1 MFLSRRRFLAVVSAA
16 VGGSVAFGRRL
27 WAADTDP
34 DPAVYDRLVSRGLH
48 YLRTSQS
55 ADGAWSPHLEP
66 GVTAVVITGVL
77 KTGRVSPDE
86 PWVRKALSYLE
97 KYVQDDGGIYPRR
110 HAAYT
115 TSVAMMAF
123 HEANKDGRYDSVIR
137 AAQDFLKQLQADEG
151 EGYDPSHPYYGGI
164 GYDSKKRPD
173 LSNTQLAIEAL
184 HTTGLPKDDPAFRK
198 ALVFLSRC
206 QNLASEYNTLP
217 FAAKVNDGGFIYTP
231 VLGGESKAGKTESS
245 GWRSYGSMTYAGLK
259 SMIYCGVDRNDPRIR
274 AAVDWIRRHYTTE
287 RNPGMPPGRELEGLY
302 YYYQTMAKALYAW
315 GEDPFVDASGN
326 KHPWRIDLVEALAHR
341 QRDDG
346 SWVNTAKRWYE
357 GDPNLCTGYAL
368 IALHYARP

>member
-1 MFLSRRRFLAVVSAA
+1 MRIRRREFLLVGAGLAGTLLWRPTRVQAA
-16 VGGSVAFGRRL
+16 G
-27 WAADTDP
+27 TDP

-48 YLRTSQS
+48 YLRASQS
-55 ADGAWSPHLEP
+55 AEGAWSPHLEP
-66 GVTAVVITGVL
+66 GVTAVVVTGVL
-77 KTGRVSPDE
+77 KSRRVSPDE
-86 PWVRKALSYLE
+86 PWVRRALRYLE
-97 KYVQDDGGIYPRR
+97 GYVRDDGGIYPKR

-115 TSVAMMAF
+115 TSVALMAF
-123 HEANKDGRYDSVIR
+123 HEANRDGRYDAVIR
-137 AAQDFLKQLQADEG
+137 AAQQFLKELQADEG
-151 EGYDPSHPYYGGI
+151 EGYEPSNPYYGGI

-184 HTTGLPKDDPAFRK
+184 HATGLPADDPAFRK

-217 FAAKVNDGGFIYTP
+217 FASKVNDGGFIYTP
-231 VLGGESKAGKTESS
+231 VLGGESKAGKTENS
-245 GWRSYGSMTYAGLK
+245 GWRSYGTMTYAGLK

-274 AAVDWIRRHYTTE
+274 AAVQWIRNNYTTE
-287 RNPGMPPGRELEGLY
+287 RNPGMPKGRELEGLY

-315 GEDPFVDASGN
+315 GEDPFIDAQGTKHAWRVELVDA
-326 KHPWRIDLVEALAHR
+326 LAKR
-341 QRDDG
+341 QREDG
-346 SWVNTAKRWYE
+346 SWVNTTRRWYE